1 VGDKSGPYITSE
13 AVSRICSGDITAY
26 EEFVREQWTAA
37 VRTCCLILGNLH
49 DAEEA
54 AQDAFVNLY
63 KSRGQLREPNKFR
76 VWFYRILLN
85 AAHRRRRRQSKALS
99 VSDMEILAPGDK
111 IEQADTRIAVRD
123 VLHDIS
129 KPERIALVLCYFCD
143 LTDREASIAAGWP
156 LGTYKWRLARAR
168 RQMAG
173 RLKESQALK
182 DECCKGV
189 NEPWM
194 K

>member
-1 VGDKSGPYITSE
+1 MRDKSGQYITSE

-26 EEFVREQWTAA
+26 EEFVREQWTSA
-37 VRTCCLILGNLH
+37 VRTCCLILRNPH

-63 KSRGQLREPNKFR
+63 KSRCQLREPNKFR
-76 VWFYRILLN
+76 IWFYRILVN
-85 AAHRRRRRQSKALS
+85 AAQQRRRCQPKALS
-99 VSDMEILAPGDK
+99 VSDIEVLAPGDK
-111 IEQADTRIAVRD
+111 IEQTDTKIAIRD
-123 VLHDIS
+123 VMHDMG

-143 LTDREASIAAGWP
+143 LTDREASIAAGWS
-156 LGTYKWRLARAR
+156 LGTYKWRLAKAR
-168 RQMAG
+168 RQMAR
-173 RLKESQALK
+173 RLKENQALK

>member
-1 VGDKSGPYITSE
+1 MDQTITPE
-13 AVSRICSGDITAY
+13 MVSRICSGDIADY
-26 EEFVREQWTAA
+26 EEFVRNQWTAA
-37 VRTCCLILGNLH
+37 VRICWLVLRNAC

-63 KSRGQLREPNKFR
+63 KSRGQLRDTKKFR
-76 VWFYRILLN
+76 MWFYQILLN
-85 AAHRRRRRQSKALS
+85 AARQQWRRRPNNSS
-99 VSDMEILAPGDK
+99 VPVIEAADPADK
-111 IEQADTRIAVRD
+111 IDQTETRVAVREAMYS
-123 VLHDIS
+123 LG

-143 LTDREASIAAGWP
+143 LTDREASIAAGWH
-156 LGTYKWRLARAR
+156 LGTYKWRLAKAR

-182 DECCKGV
+182 DCKGV
-189 NEPWM
+189 KESWM